1 MLWETLSATRDIGR
15 LYEIASVLIHYG
27 FGDIARRL
35 GIIGAVVSGIW
46 LLISITHSGRHE

>member
-35 GIIGAVVSGIW
+35 GITGAVVSGIW